1 MIFNISYPPNGT
13 NKKFDI
19 NDLSVLN
26 SMYNLR
32 MSGEV
37 DGEKLGPQFAGYV
50 FKIMGGND
58 KQGFTMKQ
66 GVLLNKR
73 TRLLLGKGHSCY
85 RPRRGG
91 ERKRKSVRGCE
102 VGPDISVLALKVLV
116 KGDNEIAGLTDVDIP
131 NRLGPKRAS
140 RIRRLFDLGKED
152 DVRGF
157 TISRKVERNGKVRW
171 KGPKVQR
178 LVTPQ
183 RLRRKL
189 KWLKIKKARIN
200 NKKASMAAYKALKTD
215 KKAHAKAI

>member
-13 NKKFDI
+13 NKKFEI
-19 NDLSVLN
+19 NDLATLN

-37 DGEKLGPQFAGYV
+37 DGAQLGPQFVGYI

-85 RPRRGG
+85 RQRRGG

-116 KGDNEIAGLTDVDIP
+116 KGDNEIAGLTDLDIP

-140 RIRRLFDLGKED
+140 KIRKLFDLGKDD
-152 DVRGF
+152 DVRAY
-157 TISRKVERNGKVRW
+157 TISRKVERNGKIRW

-183 RLRRKL
+183 RIRRKS
-189 KWLKIKKARIN
+189 KWLKVKKARIH
-200 NKKASMAAYKALKTD
+200 NKKASLAAYKSLKTE
-215 KKAHAKAI
+215 KKAN

>member
-13 NKKFDI
+13 NKKFEI
-19 NDLSVLN
+19 NDLSTLN

-37 DGEKLGPQFAGYV
+37 DGTQLGPQFAGYI

-58 KQGFTMKQ
+58 KQGFPMKQ

-85 RPRRGG
+85 RARRGG

-102 VGPDISVLALKVLV
+102 VGPDISVIALKILV

-140 RIRRLFDLGKED
+140 KIRKLFDLGKED
-152 DVRGF
+152 DVRAY
-157 TISRKVERNGKVRW
+157 TISRKVERNGKIRW

-183 RLRRKL
+183 RLRRKSR
-189 KWLKIKKARIN
+189 WLKIKKARIT
-200 NKKASMAAYKALKTD
+200 NKKASMAAYKSLKTE
-215 KKAHAKAI
+215 KKAQ

>member
-1 MIFNISYPPNGT
+1 
-13 NKKFDI
+13 
-19 NDLSVLN
+19 
-26 SMYNLR
+26 MYGLR

-37 DGEKLGPQFAGYV
+37 EGALLGPQFAGYI
-50 FKIMGGND
+50 FKVMGGND

-102 VGPDISVLALKVLV
+102 VGPDIAALALKVLV
-116 KGDNEIAGLTDVDIP
+116 KGDAEIPGLTDTSIP

-140 RIRRLFDLGKED
+140 RIRKLFNLGKD
-152 DVRGF
+152 DDPRGF
-157 TISRKVERNGKVRW
+157 TIVRKVERGDKVRY
-171 KGPKVQR
+171 KGPKIQR

-183 RLRRKL
+183 RLRRKS
-189 KWLKIKKARIN
+189 KWLKIKKARIH
-200 NKKASMAAYKALKTD
+200 NKKAGLAAYKALKTE
-215 KKAHAKAI
+215 KKAQN

>member
-13 NKKFDI
+13 NVKKEI
-19 NDLSVLN
+19 TDLNALN
-26 SMYNLR
+26 AVYNLR
-32 MSGEV
+32 ISAEI
-37 DGEKLGPQFAGYV
+37 DGKILGKQFEGYV

-58 KQGFTMKQ
+58 KQGFPMKQ

-102 VGPDISVLALKVLV
+102 VGSDIAALALKVIV
-116 KGDNEIAGLTDVDIP
+116 KGEQEIVGLTDKSIP

-140 RIRRLFDLGKED
+140 RIRKLFSLGKDD

-157 TISRKVERNGKVRW
+157 TISRKVERGDKIRY
-171 KGPKVQR
+171 KGPKIQR

-183 RLRRKL
+183 RIRRKSR
-189 KWLKIKKARIN
+189 WLKIKKARIH
-200 NKKASMAAYKALKTD
+200 NKKAGLAAYKALKTE
-215 KKAHAKAI
+215 KKAN